1 MVAEAVVAGTFEA
14 VIEGTVEAVIEGTVE
29 AVIEGTVEAVI
40 EGTVEAVIEGTVEAV
55 IEVTVKAV
63 IERTVEAVVDTIADT
78 DEGITIVPEAV
89 VAWGSVAVS
98 AAIAIAI
105 RLYFIGSAC
114 LASCFENEFALVT
127 SVAAEPYMIQT
138 SVLL

>member
-1 MVAEAVVAGTFEA
+1 MVAGTFEA

-40 EGTVEAVIEGTVEAV
+40 EV
-55 IEVTVKAV
+55 
-63 IERTVEAVVDTIADT
+63 TVEAVVDTIADT
-78 DEGITIVPEAV
+78 DESILIVPEAV
-89 VAWGSVAVS
+89 VAEGSVAVT

-105 RLYFIGSAC
+105 RLYFIGSTC
-114 LASCFENEFALVT
+114 LAPCFEKKFALVT
-127 SVAAEPYMIQT
+127 SAAAEPYMIQT

>member
-1 MVAEAVVAGTFEA
+1 MVAGTFEA
-14 VIEGTVEAVIEGTVE
+14 VIEGTV
-29 AVIEGTVEAVI
+29 
-40 EGTVEAVIEGTVEAV
+40 
-55 IEVTVKAV
+55 KAV
-63 IERTVEAVVDTIADT
+63 IERTVDAVVDTIADT
-78 DEGITIVPEAV
+78 DEGIMIVPEAV

-114 LASCFENEFALVT
+114 LALWCKNVLVSVT
-127 SVAAEPYMIQT
+127 SAVAEPHMIQT